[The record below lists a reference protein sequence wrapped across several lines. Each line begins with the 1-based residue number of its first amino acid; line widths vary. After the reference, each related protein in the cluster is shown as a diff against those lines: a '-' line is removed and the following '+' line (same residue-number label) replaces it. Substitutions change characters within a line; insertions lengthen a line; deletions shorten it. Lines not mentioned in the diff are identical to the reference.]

1 MVVAVVRSEP
11 LRSEVSCTSPWSS
24 VQGMKSW
31 LSAGKVGFKVVG
43 TTTIC

>member
-1 MVVAVVRSEP
+1 MVVAVIRSEP

-31 LSAGKVGFKVVG
+31 HSAWKVGFKFVE
-43 TTTIC
+43 TTTSC